1 MRARVQTRAR
11 PAPTPEVRRC
21 AIYTRKSTSQG
32 LEQEFNSLD
41 AQREACERYIAGRAD
56 LGWQL
61 VPTRYDDGGFTGSNL
76 DRPAFQK
83 LMEDVDARR
92 IDIVVVY
99 KVDRLS
105 RSLLDFARVMHRFE
119 QASVAFVSVTQ
130 NFSTADAMGRLTLN
144 MLMSFAEFEREM
156 IAERTRDK
164 MAAARRKGKWVGGLA
179 PLGYDAIDGKLVVN
193 EEEATQVREIFRI
206 YDEHRSLLETA
217 EALNARGWRTKR
229 WNAKT
234 GRLIGG
240 LPWDKKCVS
249 RHLTNVLYLGQIF
262 YQGEFHEGQHAA
274 IVDRAVFER
283 VQKWLAVNTAAK
295 GAARRSR
302 PDFLL
307 CGLLRCQVCG
317 SAMTARSSTSR
328 GREYRY
334 YVCTKVEHGGTGACS
349 VRYVPAGA
357 IEDFVVQ
364 RIRAVTAQPEL
375 VGQVLATMERRLRDE
390 LPALQQEHARLEA
403 EQARCRQEAR
413 DVLRAIGGKSDQS
426 SVAAEHLGELEAHA
440 ATITKRL
447 GELQQE
453 IAMLESRTVTMADVE
468 RAISLFDPVW
478 ELLQDR
484 ERSRILNL
492 LLERVDYDGAKGEI
506 LLTFYPLGI
515 TRLAAEA
522 ASVDAPA
529 REAA

>member
-1 MRARVQTRAR
+1 
-11 PAPTPEVRRC
+11 
-21 AIYTRKSTSQG
+21 
-32 LEQEFNSLD
+32 
-41 AQREACERYIAGRAD
+41 
-56 LGWQL
+56 
-61 VPTRYDDGGFTGSNL
+61 
-76 DRPAFQK
+76 
-83 LMEDVDARR
+83 
-92 IDIVVVY
+92 
-99 KVDRLS
+99 
-105 RSLLDFARVMHRFE
+105 
-119 QASVAFVSVTQ
+119 
-130 NFSTADAMGRLTLN
+130 
-144 MLMSFAEFEREM
+144 
-156 IAERTRDK
+156 
-164 MAAARRKGKWVGGLA
+164 
-179 PLGYDAIDGKLVVN
+179 
-193 EEEATQVREIFRI
+193 
-206 YDEHRSLLETA
+206 
-217 EALNARGWRTKR
+217 
-229 WNAKT
+229 
-234 GRLIGG
+234 
-240 LPWDKKCVS
+240 
-249 RHLTNVLYLGQIF
+249 
-262 YQGEFHEGQHAA
+262 
-274 IVDRAVFER
+274 
-283 VQKWLAVNTAAK
+283 
-295 GAARRSR
+295 
-302 PDFLL
+302 
-307 CGLLRCQVCG
+307 
-317 SAMTARSSTSR
+317 
-328 GREYRY
+328 
-334 YVCTKVEHGGTGACS
+334 

-492 LLERVDYDGAKGEI
+492 LLERIDYDGAKGEI

-529 REAA
+529 KEAA